1 MATPAERCG
10 AVILCGGQSRR
21 MGTCKALLTVDGV
34 PVLHRL
40 AGELS
45 FFEERLLSANDA
57 ALGAGLSW
65 TLVEDRFPGLGPG
78 AGLHAALLASKKD
91 ALLCVPCDL
100 PAFSEQAARC
110 LLFHFPQD
118 CAAMVCRDGAGQL
131 HPLCGI
137 YTRRMLPALE
147 RRLAAG
153 RCRMMELLE
162 DAAELAEKNM
172 EKNALQDRSR
182 IICGDIRRHRELF
195 KSGSFD
201 LVAANPPYFP
211 VERGKLSPDEKRS
224 GARGEVSCSL
234 EDICAAA
241 SYLCCTGGSFSVVY
255 KPERLSELFCAMTA
269 HGLEPKRLRLVCY
282 RQDSAPSLVLVE
294 GRRGGKP
301 GLDILPPLILTGPEG
316 GDSQEVLRIY
326 HRN

>member
-1 MATPAERCG
+1 MPEFTALWEGGPVFAQAEHFRLSTDCVLLADFIKTAGRRRGIDLGCASG
-10 AVILCGGQSRR
+10 AI
-21 MGTCKALLTVDGV
+21 ALLLLWRS
-34 PVLHRL
+34 PRLHMT
-40 AGELS
+40 
-45 FFEERLLSANDA
+45 
-57 ALGAGLSW
+57 GL
-65 TLVEDRFPGLGPG
+65 
-78 AGLHAALLASKKD
+78 
-91 ALLCVPCDL
+91 
-100 PAFSEQAARC
+100 
-110 LLFHFPQD
+110 
-118 CAAMVCRDGAGQL
+118 
-131 HPLCGI
+131 
-137 YTRRMLPALE
+137 
-147 RRLAAG
+147 
-153 RCRMMELLE
+153 ELLE
-162 DAAELAEKNM
+162 DAADLAGRNM
-172 EKNALQDRSR
+172 EKNSLQDRSR
-182 IICGDIRRHRELF
+182 IICGDIRRHRELL

-224 GARGEVSCSL
+224 GARGEVNCSL

-301 GLDILPPLILTGPEG
+301 GLDILPPLILTGPDG